1 MYRTGKKKIGVSFFF
16 FWLGHLR
23 VRTKQD
29 GFPFLYNLL
38 IYIYVVRDKC
48 EIFDLCR
55 VQWVHARH
63 NKKKNRAVVM
73 RTQYV
78 ENVWEGVFARCPTF
92 IKKKVMCVC
101 VLSRMRVSKVDV
113 CTYR

>member
-1 MYRTGKKKIGVSFFF
+1 MYVSVGDLVEKIKYHQICKKNVQDWKKKIGVSFFF

-63 NKKKNRAVVM
+63 NKKK
-73 RTQYV
+73 T
-78 ENVWEGVFARCPTF
+78 
-92 IKKKVMCVC
+92 
-101 VLSRMRVSKVDV
+101 VLW
-113 CTYR
+113 

>member
-1 MYRTGKKKIGVSFFF
+1 MWFATNVKYLIFVGCNGYM
-16 FWLGHLR
+16 R
-23 VRTKQD
+23 VT
-29 GFPFLYNLL
+29 
-38 IYIYVVRDKC
+38 I
-48 EIFDLCR
+48 
-55 VQWVHARH
+55 
-63 NKKKNRAVVM
+63 KKKNRAVVM